1 MSLLNLKIFI
11 HKWEKYFARIKKI
24 TLSLEGPEQDD
35 NIDYFDN
42 TDNFEATEDNSNL
55 PSDEN
60 EEGGSEHQCL
70 ICGKCFDRLSHL
82 KRHKA
87 SIHDG
92 KKPFACELC
101 PKSFTQSNKLKEH
114 ISNVH
119 ERNKPYQ
126 CAACGYS
133 AGLKGN
139 VKHHIRGK
147 HKGADIEILYLGK
160 DKNSSSESQ
169 NYVEQTLLSS
179 SLFKIVSFIKRFL
192 LFIISKLKR
201 VDANYS
207 IDFSFNSIM
216 IYDFRYFGMNSV

>member
-1 MSLLNLKIFI
+1 M
-11 HKWEKYFARIKKI
+11 
-24 TLSLEGPEQDD
+24 
-35 NIDYFDN
+35 
-42 TDNFEATEDNSNL
+42 
-55 PSDEN
+55 
-60 EEGGSEHQCL
+60 

-160 DKNSSSESQ
+160 DKNSSSGFQ
-169 NYVEQTLLSS
+169 NYLAQTLFPS
-179 SLFKIVSFIKRFL
+179 SLFKIVFFIKRFL

-216 IYDFRYFGMNSV
+216 IDGFRYFGMNSV